1 MREVGTCLCDN
12 FGILSALHKPKKEGK
27 ENKMNAMKFNL
38 RTALLL
44 GSILIGASPALAET
58 VLNRG
63 NAGEPQ
69 TLDQAHTSIN
79 IEEFILK
86 DLYEGL
92 TVYDAAGKIIPG
104 AAESWKVSDD
114 GTVYTF
120 KLRDNGKWSDGSPVT
135 AEDFVFSFQR
145 VEDPKTAAGY
155 ANILLPIKNA
165 EKVNKGD
172 LPVDQLGIK
181 AVDDKTVEIT
191 LERPTPFFL
200 ELLAHQ
206 TALPVSKASVE
217 KNGADFVKPGVMVSN
232 GAYKLVAHVPNDS
245 LTTQKNENYWDAA
258 NVKID
263 KVVFYP
269 IDDQAASVRRFEAKE
284 MDLVYNFSADQIE
297 RLKKSYGDEVHV
309 SPTLATYYY
318 AFDTRQEPY
327 SDVRVRQALSMAV
340 DRDFL
345 AKEIYSGSQLPAYSM
360 VPPGIETYGAPSK
373 ADFADM
379 SQLDREDK
387 AIALMKEAGYGEGG
401 KPLDIEIRY
410 NTNPNHERVATAVAD
425 MWKNTFG
432 AKVSLVNLDVS
443 SHYAYLQEGGK
454 FNVARA
460 GWVADY
466 ADAENFLALSLS
478 SNKTFNYGH
487 YENPEFD
494 ALMKKSYEET
504 DPAARSKLLHEAEA
518 LMMRDQPVAPFLT
531 QADLWLVASKVKGWQ
546 DNAANQ
552 HLTRFLSIAE

>member
-1 MREVGTCLCDN
+1 MSPRL
-12 FGILSALHKPKKEGK
+12 IS
-27 ENKMNAMKFNL
+27 L
-38 RTALLL
+38 RSALLL
-44 GSILIGASPALAET
+44 SAVLLGSAPAFAEN
-58 VLNRG
+58 VLHRG
-63 NAGEPQ
+63 NSGEPQ

-79 IEEFILK
+79 IEAFILK

-92 TVYDAAGKIIPG
+92 TIYDADGKIVPG
-104 AAESWKVSDD
+104 AAESWTMSDD
-114 GTVYTF
+114 ASKYTF
-120 KLRDNGKWSDGSPVT
+120 KLRANAKWSDGTPVT
-135 AEDFVFSFQR
+135 AGDFVFSLAR

-155 ANILLPIKNA
+155 ANILYPIKNA
-165 EKVNKGD
+165 EKVNKGE
-172 LPVDQLGIK
+172 LPLTDLGIK
-181 AVDDKTVEIT
+181 AIDDKTLEIT

-206 TALPVSKASVE
+206 TALPVSKASFD

-232 GAYKLVAHVPNDS
+232 GAFKLTSHVPNDQ
-245 LTTQKNENYWDAA
+245 LVVEKNANYWDAS
-258 NVKID
+258 NVKLD
-263 KVVFYP
+263 KVIFYP

-284 MDLVYNFSADQIE
+284 MDLAYNFSADQID
-297 RLKKSYGDEVHV
+297 RLRASYKEQVHV

-327 SDVRVRQALSMAV
+327 SDVRVRRALSMAV

-345 AKEIYSGSQLPAYSM
+345 AKEIYRGSQIPAYSM
-360 VPPGIETYGAPSK
+360 VPPGMASYGEPAK
-373 ADFADM
+373 ADFAGL

-387 AIALMKEAGYGEGG
+387 AIELMKEAGYGEGG
-401 KPLDIEIRY
+401 KPLNIEIRY

-466 ADAENFLALSLS
+466 ADAENFLALNLS
-478 SNKTFNYGH
+478 TNKTFNYGH
-487 YENPEFD
+487 YENPKFD
-494 ALMKKSYEET
+494 ALMQQSYAET
-504 DPAARSKLLHEAEA
+504 NPEARSKLLHDAEA
-518 LMMRDQPVAPFLT
+518 MMMNDQPVAPFLT
-531 QADLWLVASKVKGWQ
+531 QADLWLVSNRVKGWK
-546 DNAANQ
+546 DNAANE
-552 HLTRFLSIAE
+552 HLSRFLSVSE

>member
-1 MREVGTCLCDN
+1 MTLLN
-12 FGILSALHKPKKEGK
+12 FNFRAAILA
-27 ENKMNAMKFNL
+27 
-38 RTALLL
+38 
-44 GSILIGASPALAET
+44 GSILVGASPVLAET
-58 VLNRG
+58 VLHRG
-63 NAGEPQ
+63 NSGEPQ

-79 IEEFILK
+79 IEAFILK
-86 DLYEGL
+86 DLFEGL
-92 TVYDAAGKIIPG
+92 TVYDAAGKIVPG
-104 AAESWKVSDD
+104 AAESWTLSDD

-120 KLRDNGKWSDGSPVT
+120 KLRSDAKWSDGSPVT
-135 AEDFVFSFQR
+135 AGDFVYSFQR

-155 ANILLPIKNA
+155 ANILYPIKNA
-165 EKVNKGD
+165 EAVNKGTVA
-172 LPVDQLGIK
+172 LDQLGMK
-181 AVDDKTVEIT
+181 AVDDKTLQIT

-200 ELLAHQ
+200 ELMAHQ
-206 TALPVSKASVE
+206 TALPVSKASID

-232 GAYKLVAHVPNDS
+232 GAFKLTAHVPNDS
-245 LTTQKNENYWDAA
+245 LTVDKNAAYWDAA
-258 NVKID
+258 SVKLD
-263 KVVFYP
+263 KVIFYP

-284 MDLVYNFSADQIE
+284 MDLAYNFSADQIA
-297 RLKKSYGDEVHV
+297 RLRTAYGPQVHV

-318 AFDTRQEPY
+318 AFDSRTAPY
-327 SDVRVRQALSMAV
+327 DDVRVRRALSMAV

-360 VPPGIETYGAPSK
+360 VPPGMASYGDPSK
-373 ADFADM
+373 ADFATL

-387 AIALMKEAGYGEGG
+387 AVALMKEAGYGEGG
-401 KPLDIEIRY
+401 KPLEIEIRY

-466 ADAENFLALSLS
+466 ADAENFLALSVS
-478 SNKTFNYGH
+478 TNKTFNYGH
-487 YENPEFD
+487 YVNADFD

-504 DPAARSKLLHEAEA
+504 DAAARSKTLHEAEA
-518 LMMRDQPVAPFLT
+518 LMMKDQPVAPLLT
-531 QADLWLVASKVKGWQ
+531 QADLWLVGTKVKGWQ
-546 DNAANQ
+546 DNAANE
-552 HLTRFLSIAE
+552 HLSKFLSVSE

>member
-1 MREVGTCLCDN
+1 MSSR
-12 FGILSALHKPKKEGK
+12 IL
-27 ENKMNAMKFNL
+27 NL
-38 RTALLL
+38 RTAALIGSVLL
-44 GSILIGASPALAET
+44 GTTSAFAEA
-58 VLNRG
+58 VLHRG

-92 TVYDAAGKIIPG
+92 TIYDATGKIVPG
-104 AAESWKVSDD
+104 AAESWTVSED
-114 GTVYTF
+114 GTTYTF
-120 KLRDNGKWSDGSPVT
+120 KLRENANWSDGSPVT

-145 VEDPKTAAGY
+145 IEDPKTAAGY
-155 ANILLPIKNA
+155 ANILYPIKNA
-165 EKVNKGD
+165 EKINKGE
-172 LPVDQLGIK
+172 LATSELAVR
-181 AVDDKTVEIT
+181 AVDAKTLEIT

-232 GAYKLVAHVPNDS
+232 GAFKLVSHVPNDS
-245 LTTQKNENYWDAA
+245 LVVEKNPNHWDAA
-258 NVKID
+258 NVKLD
-263 KVVFYP
+263 KVIFYP

-284 MDLVYNFSADQIE
+284 MDLVYNFSADQID
-297 RLKKSYGDEVHV
+297 RLRSSYGDQVHI

-318 AFDTRQEPY
+318 AFDSRQEPY
-327 SDVRVRQALSMAV
+327 SDVRVRRALSMAV

-345 AKEIYSGSQLPAYSM
+345 AKEIYSGSQIPAYSM
-360 VPPGIETYGAPSK
+360 VPPGMETYGEPSK
-373 ADFADM
+373 ADFAEM

-387 AIALMKEAGYGEGG
+387 AIELMKEAGYGEGG
-401 KPLDIEIRY
+401 KPLNIEIRY

-432 AKVSLVNLDVS
+432 ASVSLVNLDVS
-443 SHYAYLQEGGK
+443 SHYAYLQEDGK

-478 SNKTFNYGH
+478 TNETFNYGQ
-487 YENPEFD
+487 YKNPEFD
-494 ALMKKSYEET
+494 DLMKRSYEER
-504 DPAARSKLLHEAEA
+504 DQAERSKLLHEAEA
-518 LMMRDQPVAPFLT
+518 LVMRDQPVAPLLT
-531 QADLWLVASKVKGWQ
+531 QADLWLVSDRIKGWQ
-546 DNAANQ
+546 DNAVNE
-552 HLTRFLSIAE
+552 HLSRFLSVSE

>member
-1 MREVGTCLCDN
+1 MSIRVL
-12 FGILSALHKPKKEGK
+12 
-27 ENKMNAMKFNL
+27 NL
-38 RTALLL
+38 RTAVLL
-44 GSILIGASPALAET
+44 GAVLLGGAPAFAEA
-58 VLNRG
+58 VLHRG

-92 TVYDAAGKIIPG
+92 TIYDASGKIVPG
-104 AAESWKVSDD
+104 AAESWTLSEDNVK
-114 GTVYTF
+114 YTF
-120 KLRDNGKWSDGSPVT
+120 KLRADAKWSDGSPVT
-135 AEDFVFSFQR
+135 AEDFAFSFRR

-155 ANILLPIKNA
+155 ANILYPIKNA
-165 EKVNKGD
+165 EKVNKGE
-172 LPVDQLGIK
+172 LPPTELGIK
-181 AVDDKTVEIT
+181 AVDEKTLEIT

-232 GAYKLVAHVPNDS
+232 GAFRLVSHVPNDQ
-245 LTTQKNENYWDAA
+245 LVVEKNANYWDAA
-258 NVKID
+258 NVKLD
-263 KVVFYP
+263 KVIFYP

-297 RLKKSYGDEVHV
+297 RLRASYKDQVHV

-318 AFDTRQEPY
+318 AFDSRQEPY
-327 SDVRVRQALSMAV
+327 SDVRVRRALSMAV

-345 AKEIYSGSQLPAYSM
+345 AKEIYSGSQIPAYSM
-360 VPPGIETYGAPSK
+360 VPPGMASYGEPSK
-373 ADFADM
+373 ADFAGM

-387 AIALMKEAGYGEGG
+387 AIELMKEAGYGEGG
-401 KPLDIEIRY
+401 KPLNIEIRY

-432 AKVSLVNLDVS
+432 ANVSLVNLDVS

-466 ADAENFLALSLS
+466 ADAENFLALNLS
-478 SNKTFNYGH
+478 TNKTFNYGH
-487 YENPEFD
+487 YVSPEFD
-494 ALMKKSYEET
+494 GLMQKSYAET
-504 DPAARSKLLHEAEA
+504 NPEARSKLLHEAEA
-518 LMMRDQPVAPFLT
+518 LLMRDQPVAPFLT
-531 QADLWLVASKVKGWQ
+531 QADLWLVSGRVQGWH

-552 HLTRFLSIAE
+552 HLSRFLSVSQ

>member
-1 MREVGTCLCDN
+1 MANR
-12 FGILSALHKPKKEGK
+12 ILG
-27 ENKMNAMKFNL
+27 L
-38 RTALLL
+38 RAALLA
-44 GSILIGASPALAET
+44 GAILIGASPAFAEA
-58 VLNRG
+58 VLHRG

-92 TVYDAAGKIIPG
+92 TVYDAAGKIVPG
-104 AAESWKVSDD
+104 AAESWTVSDD

-120 KLRDNGKWSDGSPVT
+120 KLRENAKWSDGSPVT
-135 AEDFVFSFQR
+135 ADDFVFSFTR

-155 ANILLPIKNA
+155 ANILYPIKNA
-165 EKVNKGD
+165 EKVNKGEAG
-172 LPVDQLGIK
+172 LDQLGVK
-181 AVDDKTVEIT
+181 AVDAKTVEVT

-217 KNGADFVKPGVMVSN
+217 KNGADFVKPGTMVSN
-232 GAYKLVAHVPNDS
+232 GAFKLVSHVPNDN
-245 LTTQKNENYWDAA
+245 LVVEKNPNYWDAA
-258 NVKID
+258 NVKLD

-327 SDVRVRQALSMAV
+327 SDVNVRRALSMAV

-345 AKEIYSGSQLPAYSM
+345 AKEIYSGSQIPAYSM
-360 VPPGIETYGAPSK
+360 VPPGIQGYEPAK
-373 ADFADM
+373 ADFADL

-387 AIALMKEAGYGEGG
+387 ALELMKEAGYGEGG
-401 KPLDIEIRY
+401 KPLKIEIRY

-432 AKVSLVNLDVS
+432 ADVSLVNLDVS

-466 ADAENFLALSLS
+466 ADAENFLALSTS
-478 SNKTFNYGH
+478 GNKTFNYGQFNNAD
-487 YENPEFD
+487 YD
-494 ALMKKSYEET
+494 ALM
-504 DPAARSKLLHEAEA
+504 
-518 LMMRDQPVAPFLT
+518 RD
-531 QADLWLVASKVKGWQ
+531 
-546 DNAANQ
+546 AN
-552 HLTRFLSIAE
+552 

>member
-1 MREVGTCLCDN
+1 MTPR
-12 FGILSALHKPKKEGK
+12 IL
-27 ENKMNAMKFNL
+27 NL
-38 RTALLL
+38 RAALLL
-44 GSILIGASPALAET
+44 GATLLASSPALAEA
-58 VLNRG
+58 VLHRG

-92 TVYDAAGKIIPG
+92 TVYDASGKIVPG
-104 AAESWKVSDD
+104 AAETWDLSDD
-114 GTVYTF
+114 GLTYTF
-120 KLRDNGKWSDGSPVT
+120 KLRADAKWSDGSPLT
-135 AEDFVFSFQR
+135 AEDFVFSYQR

-155 ANILLPIKNA
+155 ANILYPIKNA
-165 EKVNKGD
+165 EKVNKGEV
-172 LPVDQLGIK
+172 PPAELGVK
-181 AVDDKTVEIT
+181 AIDEKTLEVT

-217 KNGADFVKPGVMVSN
+217 KNGADFVKPGTMVSN
-232 GAYKLVAHVPNDS
+232 GAFKLVSHVPNDN
-245 LTTQKNENYWDAA
+245 LVVEKNASYWDAA
-258 NVKID
+258 NVKLD
-263 KVVFYP
+263 KVIFYP

-284 MDLVYNFSADQIE
+284 MDLVYNFSADQID
-297 RLKKSYGDEVHV
+297 RLRGAYGDQVHV

-345 AKEIYSGSQLPAYSM
+345 AKEIYSGSQIPAYSM
-360 VPPGIETYGAPSK
+360 VPPGIETYGEPSK
-373 ADFADM
+373 ADFGTM

-387 AIALMKEAGYGEGG
+387 AVALMKEAGHGEGG
-401 KPLDIEIRY
+401 KPLNIEIRY

-432 AKVSLVNLDVS
+432 ANVSLVNLDVS

-487 YENPEFD
+487 YENPAFD
-494 ALMKKSYEET
+494 DLMKKSYEET
-504 DPAARSKLLHEAEA
+504 DPAARSKLMHEAEA
-518 LMMRDQPVAPFLT
+518 MLMKDQPIAPFLT
-531 QADLWLVASKVKGWQ
+531 QADLWLVSGRVQGWH

-552 HLTRFLSIAE
+552 HLSRFLSVSE

>member
-1 MREVGTCLCDN
+1 MTLAK
-12 FGILSALHKPKKEGK
+12 I
-27 ENKMNAMKFNL
+27 NL
-38 RTALLL
+38 RTAALLATF
-44 GSILIGASPALAET
+44 LIGASPVLAET
-58 VLNRG
+58 VLHRG

-79 IEEFILK
+79 IEEYILK

-92 TVYDAAGKIIPG
+92 TVYDASGKVSPG
-104 AAESWKVSDD
+104 AAESWTVSDD

-120 KLRDNGKWSDGSPVT
+120 KLRADGKWSDGSLVT
-135 AEDFVFSFQR
+135 AEDFVFSIRR

-155 ANILLPIKNA
+155 ANILFPIKNA
-165 EKVNKGD
+165 EKVNKGE
-172 LPVDQLGIK
+172 LPVDQLGMK
-181 AVDDKTVEIT
+181 AVDEKTLEIT

-217 KNGADFVKPGVMVSN
+217 KNGADFVKPGIMVSN
-232 GAYKLVAHVPNDS
+232 GGYRLTAHVPNDS
-245 LTTQKNENYWDAA
+245 LTVEKNTNHWDAA
-258 NVKID
+258 NIKID
-263 KVVFYP
+263 KVIFYP

-284 MDLVYNFSADQIE
+284 MDLAYNFSADQLD
-297 RLKKSYGDEVHV
+297 RLRTSYGEQVHV

-327 SDVRVRQALSMAV
+327 SDVRVRRALSMAV

-345 AKEIYSGSQLPAYSM
+345 AKEIYSGSQLPSYSM
-360 VPPGIETYGAPSK
+360 VPPGMASYGDPSK
-373 ADFADM
+373 ADFADK
-379 SQLDREDK
+379 SQLDREDE
-387 AIALMKEAGYGEGG
+387 ALALMKEAGYGEGG

-487 YENPEFD
+487 FENADFD

-504 DPAARSKLLHEAEA
+504 DPAARSKTLHEAEA
-518 LMMRDQPVAPFLT
+518 LLMKEQPIAPFLT
-531 QADLWLVASKVKGWQ
+531 QADLWLVSDKVKGWQ
-546 DNAANQ
+546 DNAVNA
-552 HLTRFLSIAE
+552 HLSRFLSVSE